1 MDIDR
6 AVLIYYRRDGVPRR
20 GSGLRIAGN
29 RVLTADHCAD
39 GTDHRVVTGGRA
51 VDATV
56 LVRTGGPEVDL
67 AVLAADGLP
76 EVDPPGFV
84 VLDRSVVSRIADCT
98 SLGFPVWKGTRE
110 RPLLAQASGYLPTG
124 EDVDPSAP
132 VGTAPLLTFKVT
144 DPEATRHRVP
154 PGELDHPSSEWAGMS
169 GAAVFTAAD
178 ELLGVIRSHNLSEG
192 LRSLTV
198 TPLDAIDGLAAD
210 LAASLWSAI
219 GVTDRAALRPPRSG
233 VIAPPL
239 PPAAM
244 TVALPARSSV
254 FTGRADALALALEWL
269 RSNDGARR
277 PVLLYGGPGVGK
289 SQLAVEIAYRLLAE
303 APERAWHI
311 DLQGYSENHV
321 APEVTAGRLLAAL
334 APDAPVP
341 ADPSMLLAAARELL
355 ATRRSVVVLDNAGS
369 AVQVR
374 ELLPNAARSA
384 IVITS
389 RSALATL
396 DAHLL
401 QLEELSEHDA
411 VGLLRAV
418 LGEQRAA
425 QSSEADLAVLARL
438 CGCLPLALR
447 IAGALLASRPAWGVQ
462 TLTDRLSDE
471 GRRLDLLDRDD
482 LAVRSAFESSY
493 RTLDDADRLLFAL
506 LGGLGPLH
514 IAAWM
519 AAGLLDCSV
528 GAAEDRLEEL
538 VDAQLLRPLGP
549 DLAGDFRYG
558 FHDLIRL
565 YAREKLTTEVAPD
578 VAAAASERMLSS
590 YLSVLLGR
598 LGAHPIAVNFELAPA
613 VPLPWTPSGGIGL
626 PVDPVEWLS
635 QERSDLVATVEQAS
649 HQQQWPYVWAIAD
662 ILHPLFIL
670 SRHGPESRR
679 VKELALVAARQAQRL
694 DVELEV
700 RFTFVS
706 SLHQEHRHAEAIQA
720 LVELRSIR
728 QDLGHA
734 VAVAH
739 LDLMIG
745 VMQRD
750 SGAFVEAE
758 LSLTRSIA
766 ELAALPG
773 GGTDPITEARTASA
787 GHNLAIVLRERGR
800 LAEADSLLDSASTT
814 FSRLGDDI
822 ALGRVLHSRAVGLG
836 EVGNLDRARQLFVRA
851 ADICRRVGDRRWTTI
866 ALLGQARLAIRRA
879 DWPAAAA
886 MLDACYQEFERLDE
900 VAGMA
905 QVSRSRGIA
914 ARRQSDLAI
923 AESHFDAADDGFVQV
938 NDRRSLGRLALSRAL
953 LQSACGDSASA
964 ADLLRQADRLLAGPD
979 DPVWQCRVRV
989 AQARLAGGS
998 TEGLLD
1004 ELDRLTEIAGP
1015 GFTPEWILRIR
1026 QLDALR

>member
-1 MDIDR
+1 
-6 AVLIYYRRDGVPRR
+6 
-20 GSGLRIAGN
+20 
-29 RVLTADHCAD
+29 
-39 GTDHRVVTGGRA
+39 
-51 VDATV
+51 
-56 LVRTGGPEVDL
+56 
-67 AVLAADGLP
+67 
-76 EVDPPGFV
+76 
-84 VLDRSVVSRIADCT
+84 
-98 SLGFPVWKGTRE
+98 
-110 RPLLAQASGYLPTG
+110 
-124 EDVDPSAP
+124 
-132 VGTAPLLTFKVT
+132 
-144 DPEATRHRVP
+144 
-154 PGELDHPSSEWAGMS
+154 
-169 GAAVFTAAD
+169 
-178 ELLGVIRSHNLSEG
+178 
-192 LRSLTV
+192 
-198 TPLDAIDGLAAD
+198 
-210 LAASLWSAI
+210 
-219 GVTDRAALRPPRSG
+219 
-233 VIAPPL
+233 
-239 PPAAM
+239 
-244 TVALPARSSV
+244 
-254 FTGRADALALALEWL
+254 
-269 RSNDGARR
+269 
-277 PVLLYGGPGVGK
+277 
-289 SQLAVEIAYRLLAE
+289 
-303 APERAWHI
+303 
-311 DLQGYSENHV
+311 
-321 APEVTAGRLLAAL
+321 
-334 APDAPVP
+334 
-341 ADPSMLLAAARELL
+341 MLLAAARELL

-389 RSALATL
+389 RSPLATL

-447 IAGALLASRPAWGVQ
+447 IAGALLASRPAWSVQ

-514 IAAWM
+514 VAAWM

-679 VKELALVAARQAQRL
+679 VKELALVAAQQAQRL

-773 GGTDPITEARTASA
+773 GATDPVTEARTASA

-814 FSRLGDDI
+814 SRDSATTSPSGACCTAARWGWARSGTSTGPGSCSSRRPTSVGGSVTGDGPRSPCWVRRGSRSGGPTGRPRRRCWTPAIRSSSDSTRWRGWRRSAGAGASRPGGSPTSRLP
-822 ALGRVLHSRAVGLG
+822 RA
-836 EVGNLDRARQLFVRA
+836 
-851 ADICRRVGDRRWTTI
+851 IST
-866 ALLGQARLAIRRA
+866 RLTM
-879 DWPAAAA
+879 D
-886 MLDACYQEFERLDE
+886 
-900 VAGMA
+900 
-905 QVSRSRGIA
+905 SS
-914 ARRQSDLAI
+914 
-923 AESHFDAADDGFVQV
+923 QV

-953 LQSACGDSASA
+953 LQSARGDSASA
-964 ADLLRQADRLLAGPD
+964 ADLLRQADGLLAGPD
-979 DPVWQCRVRV
+979 DPVWRCRVRV

-1026 QLDALR
+1026 QELDALR